1 MAKLFEKRKVR
12 HILEMSYQEMIDLMT
27 TLKAILAD
35 DNLPELA
42 EIYMHLD
49 PVELGILIESID
61 SIVQAL
67 ERHPEEIIDL

>member
-1 MAKLFEKRKVR
+1 MAKLFEQRKIR
-12 HILEMSYQEMIDLMT
+12 YLIEMSEQEMLDLRA
-27 TLKAILAD
+27 TLKAILED

-49 PVELGILIESID
+49 TVELGITIESID

>member
-1 MAKLFEKRKVR
+1 MAKLFEKRRVR

-42 EIYMHLD
+42 EVYMHLD
-49 PVELGILIESID
+49 TVELGILIESID

>member
-12 HILEMSYQEMIDLMT
+12 HILEMSEQEMIDLMT

-42 EIYMHLD
+42 EVYMCLD
-49 PVELGILIESID
+49 TVELGITIESIT
-61 SIVQAL
+61 SIHEAL
-67 ERHPEEIIDL
+67 KRRPEEIIDL

>member
-42 EIYMHLD
+42 EMYMHLD
-49 PVELGILIESID
+49 NVELGILIESID

>member
-1 MAKLFEKRKVR
+1 MAKLFEKRRVR

-42 EIYMHLD
+42 EMYMHLD
-49 PVELGILIESID
+49 NVELGILIESID